1 MSRIFIWFLLFVI
14 STPLLGQV
22 VHDGVADLTNWD
34 LENEPKKSLNGKW
47 NFYPSQFIFSK
58 SGQEKPSHDFIEVPV
73 RWDQSNQYP
82 AQGFGTYEL
91 TIVKKTDIPLAIRI
105 PDVFSAYHLFVN
117 GELLAKAGTPGK
129 DAASSYSGREVKLVP
144 LGEIKVDTLRLIMH
158 VSNFTH
164 AKGGIGK
171 PIIIGS
177 YDALSREKFLLS
189 AYDIFLTGCLVMGC
203 FFFLGL
209 FFFGKQEKVALYF
222 ALFCFVYS
230 YRVIGTDNYLL
241 HDLIDMPYRLGIIL
255 EFASLYLCGYFFAL
269 YVKNLFP
276 DDSPEVFLRYFAYFS
291 LVWVAL
297 AFLPVPIL
305 SRINVI
311 FLFGMLFLIGV
322 ICVVFVKALVNGRLG
337 AHYSIFSTI
346 GVMLVY
352 TVKTLSYFQI
362 VQEIVILTM
371 LGQLVFFLLQ
381 SLILSSHFSDSW
393 RQANAAA
400 ERAAQAKSDFLSVMS
415 HEIRTPLNAVIGSTY
430 HMISENPR
438 EDQLKDLG
446 NLKNSSENLLT
457 LINNILD
464 FSKIDAGKI
473 KFEEVDTLFKPFCSG
488 AVAMLKPIS
497 DQKGIGL
504 HLEYDDSLP
513 EVLKLDKTRVNQI
526 LTNLLG
532 NAIKFTDTGYVKL
545 KVTQEH
551 NRGKSVAV
559 KFQVEDTGIGIDENT
574 KSFIFQSFQQANN
587 SISRRYGGTGLGLT
601 ITKGLIEMMGS
612 EVVLHSQPGV
622 GSTFSFT
629 LQLEEGEL
637 RNQEKQL
644 TQSFDLEG
652 HKVLLVEDN
661 PMNIM
666 IAERL
671 LKKWK
676 LKVVVAVNGK
686 EALVKEKEEDFDLI
700 LMDLQMPEMDGY
712 EATKR
717 LRKKGFTRPVIALTA
732 SPMEHD
738 AAKLKALGLD
748 GMVSKPYNPEDLYAA
763 VSEKLAVEGG
773 RATGV
778 ANS

>member
-1 MSRIFIWFLLFVI
+1 MLRIFIWFLLFAI
-14 STPLLGQV
+14 STPLPGQV
-22 VHDGVADLTNWD
+22 AHDGVANLTNWD
-34 LENEPKKSLNGKW
+34 LENEPTKALNGTW
-47 NFYPSQFIFSK
+47 HFYPSQLIPTS
-58 SGQEKPSHDFIEVPV
+58 SGQQKPSPGIIEVPV
-73 RWDQSNQYP
+73 RWDQSDQYP
-82 AQGFGTYEL
+82 AQGFGSYEL
-91 TIVKKTDIPLAIRI
+91 TIIKKTDVPLAIRI
-105 PDVFSAYHLFVN
+105 PDVFSAYHLYVN
-117 GELLAKAGTPGK
+117 GELLAKVGTPGK
-129 DAASSYSGREVKLVP
+129 DAASSQPGRQVKLVP
-144 LGEIKVDTLRLIMH
+144 LGEIKVDTLRLIIH
-158 VSNFTH
+158 ISNFTH
-164 AKGGIGK
+164 TKGGIGK
-171 PIIIGS
+171 PLIIGS
-177 YDALSREKFLLS
+177 YDVLAQEKFLLG

-209 FFFGKQEKVALYF
+209 FFFGRQEKVALYF
-222 ALFCFVYS
+222 AIFCLAYS

-255 EFASLYLCGYFFAL
+255 EFSSLYICGYVFAL

-276 DDSPEVFLRYFAYFS
+276 DDSPEVFLRYFSYFS
-291 LVWVAL
+291 LGWVAL
-297 AFLPVPIL
+297 AFLPVSIL
-305 SRINVI
+305 SSINVAY
-311 FLFGMLFLIGV
+311 LFAMLFLIGV
-322 ICVVFVKALVNGRLG
+322 TCFVFVKALVNGRLG

-352 TVKTLSYFQI
+352 TIKTLSYFQ
-362 VQEIVILTM
+362 VVEEIVILTM
-371 LGQLVFFLLQ
+371 LGQLLFFLLQ

-438 EDQLKDLG
+438 EDQLKDLS

-504 HLEYDDSLP
+504 HLDYDDNLP

-545 KVTQEH
+545 KVAREYQK
-551 NRGKSVAV
+551 GKSVAV
-559 KFQVEDTGIGIDENT
+559 RFQVEDTGIGIDENT

-601 ITKGLIEMMGS
+601 ITKGLVEMMGS
-612 EVVLHSQPGV
+612 EIILESKPCV

-637 RNQEKQL
+637 NNLERKSL
-644 TQSFDLEG
+644 QSFDLEG
-652 HKVLLVEDN
+652 YKVLLVEDN

-676 LKVVVAVNGK
+676 LKVVVAINGK
-686 EALVKEKEEDFDLI
+686 EALEKEKEENFDLI

-712 EATKR
+712 EATKL
-717 LRKKGFTRPVIALTA
+717 LRKKGFTRPIIALTA

-738 AAKLKALGLD
+738 ATKLKVLGLD
-748 GMVSKPYNPEDLYAA
+748 GMVSKPYNPDDLYAS
-763 VSEKLAVEGG
+763 VSEKLA
-773 RATGV
+773 TG
-778 ANS
+778 AARTTDTGNS